1 MPGEYIIISGIVFS
15 ITIAFMMGIVVG
27 AFIAIR
33 LKDYMY
39 SK

>member
-1 MPGEYIIISGIVFS
+1 MPDYFIISGIVFS
-15 ITIAFMMGIVVG
+15 ITVAFMMGIVVG

-33 LKDYMY
+33 LKGYRY